1 MISSRSSQ
9 SQVRLYTL
17 CEIIYSYEVGAKYYY
32 LRAIM
37 HDHADDKCL
46 EILKNVADAMTE
58 ESTILLDEI
67 VVPDS
72 NVEWYVT
79 QTDLAMMVQFSST
92 ERTEGQWRKLL
103 SNAGLKIKSITTYTH
118 SFRLSIIAATK

>member
-1 MISSRSSQ
+1 
-9 SQVRLYTL
+9 
-17 CEIIYSYEVGAKYYY
+17 
-32 LRAIM
+32 M